1 MLEEASFRAAA
12 NEPTERQVF
21 EHTIAIVL
29 APLHGVQWDDVGAW
43 NAGYQI
49 SDRDGDGNVLHGD
62 VIAMNTKNSL
72 IQSQGRLV
80 AVIGMQD
87 TIVIDTPDA
96 VLVAHRSHAQSVK
109 QLVERLKA
117 AKRSEVASQTAH
129 DTPWGRIE
137 TIASDAAQDM
147 RIMTVHPGASL
158 SVNGTGVG
166 PSLLTV
172 ISGEGHYTIGGK
184 VVTARRGQ
192 SVALDA
198 GHALPLS
205 NRTPRDLTLIHLV
218 FRSGSDAS
226 EPLHDAFPGAATI
239 DAPLFPQE
247 VL

>member
-1 MLEEASFRAAA
+1 MRADTLIEEYRHFDSATHAAVTAAINAAEIRALGLMLEEASFRAAA

-49 SDRDGDGNVLHGD
+49 SDRDGDGNLLHGD
-62 VIAMNTKNSL
+62 VIAMDTKNSL

-147 RIMTVHPGASL
+147 RIMTVHPGGQL
-158 SVNGTGVG
+158 VG
-166 PSLLTV
+166 QR
-172 ISGEGHYTIGGK
+172 H
-184 VVTARRGQ
+184 RRRPKPADG
-192 SVALDA
+192 D
-198 GHALPLS
+198 
-205 NRTPRDLTLIHLV
+205 
-218 FRSGSDAS
+218 FRRR
-226 EPLHDAFPGAATI
+226 PLHHRWQSGHRPARPIRG
-239 DAPLFPQE
+239 P
-247 VL
+247 